1 MKKSISLLLATLFCF
16 SFGGVLTAC
25 GGETDNS
32 SSTPENSVP
41 ENSSPTESIP
51 DVSEP
56 EVSIPNISVP
66 DDGETPAITEEE
78 WNAAIAPISFENYTM
93 ITSGFF
99 IQNDGTE
106 MQQDQVVKVTADRMT
121 VALTV
126 VMEKMLG
133 QPVENPETQNIFFDF
148 YKNPEELA
156 MQKNSQEQVFLA
168 LLADYNNFVWNQD
181 KQAFVNSGT
190 VTVEIP
196 MQSYASSVSV
206 VMENATVYITEEGQ
220 IKCFVCDYTQTT
232 KMAENTIVSSAKNF
246 SWTFSDYGTTVI
258 EFDQPAQE

>member
-1 MKKSISLLLATLFCF
+1 MKKSISLLLATLFCVP
-16 SFGGVLTAC
+16 FGGVLTAC
-25 GGETDNS
+25 GGESATS
-32 SSTPENSVP
+32 SPVTSESTPNE
-41 ENSSPTESIP
+41 
-51 DVSEP
+51 SEP
-56 EVSIPNISVP
+56 EASSPAESEPDISLPEISAP
-66 DDGETPAITEEE
+66 DDGEAPIITEEE

-93 ITSGFF
+93 LTSGYI
-99 IQNDGTE
+99 IQDDGTE

-168 LLADYNNFVWNQD
+168 LLADYNKFVWDQD

-206 VMENATVYITEEGQ
+206 VMENATLYITEEGQ

-232 KMAENTIVSSAKNF
+232 KMAENTIVSSVKNF

-258 EFDQPAQE
+258 TDETEE